1 MERNPDRGM
10 TVRRLIHIVILS
22 IVLGALLGLGATFL
36 DGIFAGVLGGAL
48 VPVLFAFRWH
58 SGPCRWRSP
67 ASVSRRACSAADT
80 CACACARG
88 STAVRISAASAR
100 K

>member
-1 MERNPDRGM
+1 M
-10 TVRRLIHIVILS
+10 RRLIHIVILS
-22 IVLGALLGLGATFL
+22 IVLGALLGLGGATFL
-36 DGIFAGVLGGAL
+36 DGIFAGVLGGGAL